1 MTWIKNNFPLDI
13 AYRKLR
19 PDITIYS
26 NSAKKMILIE
36 LTCPCKE
43 NMEKWHDHKINKYL
57 PLKSVIHFRAWEV
70 DLYVIEVG
78 PRLLCCR
85 FLLRFFQSLGF
96 NNILGKKL

>member
-1 MTWIKNNFPLDI
+1 MTWIKNNFPLHI

-70 DLYVIEVG
+70 DLYVIEVE
-78 PRLLCCR
+78 PRLFCCR
-85 FLLRFFQSLGF
+85 FLLCCFQSLGF